1 MVVNIL
7 KKMYNYLLAFAAQ
20 GVIHGPKYFL
30 NWGSIEGGKDI
41 KTRNKKIKIKMSRF
55 DR

>member
-1 MVVNIL
+1 MVINIP
-7 KKMYNYLLAFAAQ
+7 KKLYNNLLGFAAE

-30 NWGSIEGGKDI
+30 NRGSIEGGKDI